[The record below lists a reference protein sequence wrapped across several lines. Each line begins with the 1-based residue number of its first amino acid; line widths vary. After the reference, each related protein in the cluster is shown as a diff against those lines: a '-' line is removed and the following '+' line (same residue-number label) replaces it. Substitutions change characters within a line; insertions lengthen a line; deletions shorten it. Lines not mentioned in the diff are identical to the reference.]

1 MCSNRSRG
9 CFHRLTR
16 SIPCFIAWSLLI
28 ILSTIYFFFL
38 SPWLTNHLWK
48 YLSILQAI
56 FLFFVIENFFLATFT
71 DPGKYNR
78 APPDENDDSE
88 TTFHKTGFFLL
99 FFLLIFY
106 FLFEVEIHGT
116 QCRMK
121 WCQTC
126 GFYRPPRCSHCSV
139 CDFCIDTF
147 DHHCPWL
154 NNCVGRRNYRYFI
167 SFLISVLIHML
178 IILSLSIYYL
188 YKNHSNLSEISSIIS
203 IILII
208 FILLLIIPI
217 GGLTTFHLMLISRG
231 RTTNEQVTG
240 KFKSNIN
247 PFDYGCLF
255 NCSRTF
261 SSSNPPKLFTKQ
273 KKIPS
278 KTSNQIPIDETKYK
292 NKNGTKKTKHY
303 TMTSV

>member
-1 MCSNRSRG
+1 MSNSRCRRCIRG
-9 CFHRLTR
+9 IARR
-16 SIPCFIAWSLLI
+16 IPCFVAWSLLLV
-28 ILSTIYFFFL
+28 LSTIYFIFICPWIRNEISEIIPIIQGVILFYVINNFL
-38 SPWLTNHLWK
+38 M
-48 YLSILQAI
+48 
-56 FLFFVIENFFLATFT
+56 ATYT
-71 DPGKYNR
+71 DPGKYSR

-88 TTFHKTGFFLL
+88 TTFHK
-99 FFLLIFY
+99 I
-106 FLFEVEIHGT
+106 VEIHGS

-167 SFLISVLIHML
+167 NFLLSVLIHMFL
-178 IILSLSIYYL
+178 VLSLCIYYTL
-188 YKNHSNLSEISSIIS
+188 KNHSNIGSVSSIIS
-203 IILII
+203 IVLMVLIV
-208 FILLLIIPI
+208 LLTIPI
-217 GGLTTFHLMLISRG
+217 GGLACFHVMLIVRG

-255 NCSRTF
+255 NSSRIF
-261 SSSNPPKLFTKQ
+261 ASS
-273 KKIPS
+273 KIPRLITSQKSLSSRKS
-278 KTSNQIPIDETKYK
+278 KLYEIETKCK
-292 NKNGTKKTKHY
+292 NSNGRYSNKPKHIS
-303 TMTSV
+303 MTTV